1 MDGCLIMGMRKYWNR
16 QIDEINLQIKEG
28 SNVMERREVGRRMW
42 GSTSGIISTLFISKD
57 STRLREEERLAK
69 RVGKLN

>member
-28 SNVMERREVGRRMW
+28 SNVMERREVGRRM
-42 GSTSGIISTLFISKD
+42 
-57 STRLREEERLAK
+57 
-69 RVGKLN
+69 